1 MSKTKEKILLVQEL
15 INEDILIFLGR
26 NDLMEC
32 YYTLKEYM
40 WEDKMDIKVIKEL
53 DIKVSKHIID
63 KRNKEEFI
71 IGLILNR
78 IIEIYITEY
87 FNNKKYVLV
96 GSDKEKI
103 LTYNKTHYPDLLS
116 KTDNSLLEVS
126 SNYSLFAYNENEFAL
141 RNNKL
146 PYLIDLSKNNK
157 VQLIQISIP
166 NRKYQIIEINEN
178 TKYIFKEKLP
188 AFGYK
193 DCYCILFEESNWKD
207 FKIA

>member
-1 MSKTKEKILLVQEL
+1 MSNTDEKILLVQEL

-40 WEDKMDIKVIKEL
+40 WEDKMNIKVIKEL

-78 IIEIYITEY
+78 VIEIFITEY
-87 FNNKKYVLV
+87 FKDKKYVLV
-96 GSDKEKI
+96 GSDKEEL
-103 LTYNKTHYPDLLS
+103 LTYKKTHYPDLLS
-116 KTDNSLLEVS
+116 EIDNSLLEVS

-157 VQLIQISIP
+157 VQLIQVSIP
-166 NRKYQIIEINEN
+166 NRMYQIININEN
-178 TKYIFKEKLP
+178 TEYIIKKKLP

-193 DCYCILFEESNWKD
+193 DCYCVFFKSNNWKS
-207 FKIA
+207 F